1 MRKTNLL
8 IKEMKMT
15 RKMNKKRRKKIIS
28 IMNME
33 ESMVRK
39 DIPSKIIKRK
49 KITLKMVSTT
59 KTL

>member
-15 RKMNKKRRKKIIS
+15 KKMNKKRRKKIIS

-33 ESMVRK
+33 ESMERK
-39 DIPSKIIKRK
+39 DIPSKIMKRK